1 MQKIIYLFFLFF
13 ISIIFFLIIYL
24 SVFGVETSRFNNII
38 INEIKKKDNN
48 IQLSLKSIKVKFD
61 IKKIQIYFATLEPQ
75 ITYQDIKVPIKE
87 INLYSKIISILKS
100 KNEINQAII
109 SLENFSIEDIQKLA
123 VRIKPSNFK
132 NYLLNN
138 FNNGKIEK
146 ILIDLKFNDNLK
158 ISEYKVNGSIKK
170 VNIKAPKNLLIQD
183 VSFNFVSDK
192 NLTLINSLNA
202 KYQGIAISN
211 GSISLKRDKQ
221 IDIEG
226 KFNSEFNLSVD
237 EINKLLSKSN
247 LKFFKDAK
255 VSSEGSLLHN
265 FNIKIDENFKLVDY
279 DYKSDGNI
287 TKSEIILSNNFK
299 SNFLKKPIKKLSAS
313 KTNIKINFNKK
324 KIIF

>member
-170 VNIKAPKNLLIQD
+170 VNIKAPKNLLIQ
-183 VSFNFVSDK
+183 N
-192 NLTLINSLNA
+192 
-202 KYQGIAISN
+202 
-211 GSISLKRDKQ
+211 
-221 IDIEG
+221 
-226 KFNSEFNLSVD
+226 
-237 EINKLLSKSN
+237 
-247 LKFFKDAK
+247 
-255 VSSEGSLLHN
+255 
-265 FNIKIDENFKLVDY
+265 
-279 DYKSDGNI
+279 
-287 TKSEIILSNNFK
+287 
-299 SNFLKKPIKKLSAS
+299 
-313 KTNIKINFNKK
+313 
-324 KIIF
+324 

>member
-87 INLYSKIISILKS
+87 INLYSKIISILKL

-132 NYLLNN
+132 LSAIFKLL
-138 FNNGKIEK
+138 
-146 ILIDLKFNDNLK
+146 LIKKFRFVFLQYVLIFFIALMSNLLLEFLYINDIFLAK
-158 ISEYKVNGSIKK
+158 LIISFLSNWSIK
-170 VNIKAPKNLLIQD
+170 
-183 VSFNFVSDK
+183 
-192 NLTLINSLNA
+192 
-202 KYQGIAISN
+202 
-211 GSISLKRDKQ
+211 
-221 IDIEG
+221 
-226 KFNSEFNLSVD
+226 
-237 EINKLLSKSN
+237 
-247 LKFFKDAK
+247 
-255 VSSEGSLLHN
+255 
-265 FNIKIDENFKLVDY
+265 
-279 DYKSDGNI
+279 
-287 TKSEIILSNNFK
+287 
-299 SNFLKKPIKKLSAS
+299 
-313 KTNIKINFNKK
+313 
-324 KIIF
+324 